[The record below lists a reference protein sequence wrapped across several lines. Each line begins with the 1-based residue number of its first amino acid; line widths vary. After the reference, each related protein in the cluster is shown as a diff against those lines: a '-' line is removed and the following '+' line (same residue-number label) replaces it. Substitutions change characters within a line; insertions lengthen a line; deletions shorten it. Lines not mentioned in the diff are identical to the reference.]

1 MPEYLKVF
9 RVVKCHDVHNLFSN
23 DTAKMCV
30 YVCERERMYTDRH
43 RDKDKTITEKT

>member
-1 MPEYLKVF
+1 MLEYLKVF
-9 RVVKCHDVHNLFSN
+9 RVKCHDVHNLFSN

-30 YVCERERMYTDRH
+30 CVRERMYADRH